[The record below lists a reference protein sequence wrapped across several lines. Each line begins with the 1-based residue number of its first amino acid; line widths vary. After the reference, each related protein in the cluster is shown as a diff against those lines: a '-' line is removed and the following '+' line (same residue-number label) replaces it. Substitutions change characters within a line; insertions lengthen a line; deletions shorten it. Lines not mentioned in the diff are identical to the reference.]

1 MEYERVHAA
10 ALLSDKSSSV
20 DSLIL
25 HGDVVKVSSKSSL
38 GLFSSGNLGGENINK
53 FFILHNLGLKLVA
66 STLKLLNA
74 SHTLSLIARLPEL
87 SLSLGLGKG
96 LESIRLAH
104 SLILQLL
111 SQVLE
116 VSGQHLV
123 LGEEGS
129 TVLGLSIGKSLCVL
143 QLGGDGDL
151 GLVHVG
157 NGVLELLN
165 LSVEVLVLN
174 LETLLGGLSLI
185 ESSGHLIQSGVGVN
199 NGSLEQL
206 ALLVKL
212 SLALDGIL
220 QIKTS
225 ITEVKLKSRLVL
237 LRLDLVGIEAVN
249 LLTKVGHG
257 VIMLHAESS
266 KSSLLGN
273 VEFLEL
279 GLESGELTLTLLVEL
294 NLGGG
299 VGSSLLKTRGNVL
312 NVLLQHGAGFRSLGT
327 VASLNIELLIELLN
341 AGHQLLGLLG
351 VLGSKGGLVIN
362 LGGQGASLLLLAGDG
377 SKKLSL
383 HTLEVRNGLLG
394 QLEVTLQLP
403 LGLLN
408 ISLHL
413 LLTLKSI
420 LSLIEGL
427 LELALYSGQ
436 MVALVLSG
444 LDVLLGLLAAVANR
458 SLLLGKL
465 ANHVRLVSDLVLEGP
480 DLVILVGS
488 VLLSG
493 GKDSLKVA
501 NLTLELGNS
510 GVDLL
515 DLSLKSNLLSLLTLD
530 AGIDTIKLLLDISSL
545 SLNSG
550 GLVNDL
556 LDSRSSRLQGKGEL
570 ILLAHEAIIDSLDL
584 GPGLK
589 SLANVSL
596 GQGNLVLVLLLELAK
611 LGALEVGLDGQPD
624 LGPEPGLGSH
634 VHADSTLAGVQSQL
648 LVLELLELH
657 PGGLASGSGLEPGEN
672 GSNLVLTELLHLS
685 GNSSPEED
693 FGVTK
698 TVLLLVH
705 SDDVHDSQGGGLL
718 VLGLGHKAG
727 GNDVVA
733 SLELG
738 IEGLIRESHPADSD
752 TSEHTVTLVLM
763 HHKVGLN
770 TSGNLVSVGHN
781 TTDEVGLGLVEG
793 GHQVI
798 KLALEVGRHSL
809 AASLLLPVLVLGS
822 LKRLSRVV
830 SEALNHQRVASILD
844 HLDNGVIERILV
856 LLEPSSQV
864 VGHGGGVVNDGEMRI
879 RVGPGVGLGKVGP
892 LTQQVGVELLAEG
905 LVSGLGE
912 ERLLLKDGQESHG
925 LLKHGDARTE
935 IHTEVAVGPVKT
947 LLDVFLLLEGEHVL
961 VEELLQL
968 LVDVVDTDLLKAV
981 VVENLETGNIEHTNV
996 GDLLHGGVDEG
1007 LVTLLNHNPEGSLVD
1022 GTSNT
1027 GNRVGS
1033 TLASGTLGD
1042 PLSSDLQLGLAE
1054 VGDHPLAVNAKESSN
1069 LLGIGIILDLSLLFL
1084 ANGDKVLSHVAH
1096 MHHAGGVPV
1105 HIILLLLGEAKRHE
1119 GLMSELH
1126 VLLVVNGGDS
1136 ELALGDI
1143 PVVKDLIAEEALLLE
1158 VGNFIGHDVVEGV
1171 VASLKG
1177 LLVSQTRLLKQVDNH
1192 VSSGQLTRLVE
1203 MDTDELSESGGV
1215 VIPHSLGVTPGL
1227 EHRVGG
1233 NDLILKG
1240 GLSLLPLARGADG
1253 GEV

>member
-1 MEYERVHAA
+1 M
-10 ALLSDKSSSV
+10 DT
-20 DSLIL
+20 LIL
-25 HGDVVKVSSKSSL
+25 HGDVIEVSGKPAL
-38 GLFSSGNLGGENINK
+38 GLLGIGNLGGQDINELLV
-53 FFILHNLGLKLVA
+53 LHNLGLKLVA

-74 SHTLSLIARLPEL
+74 SHTLSLIAGLPQL
-87 SLSLGLGKG
+87 DLSLGLGKG

-104 SLILQLL
+104 GLILKLL
-111 SQVLE
+111 PQVLE

-123 LGEEGS
+123 LGEES
-129 TVLGLSIGKSLCVL
+129 SAVLGLSISKSLSVL

-151 GLVHVG
+151 SLVHVG

-165 LSVEVLVLN
+165 LPVEVLVLN
-174 LETLLGGLSLI
+174 LEPLLGGLGLI
-185 ESSGHLIQSGVGVN
+185 EGTGHLIKPGVGVN
-199 NGSLEQL
+199 NGGLEEL

-212 SLALDGIL
+212 SLALDSIL
-220 QIKTS
+220 EVKTGV
-225 ITEVKLKSRLVL
+225 TEVELHTSLVFL
-237 LRLDLVGIEAVN
+237 GLDLVGIEAVN
-249 LLTKVGHG
+249 LPTKVSHG
-257 VIMLHAESS
+257 VVVLHAESS
-266 KSSLLGN
+266 QGSLLGN
-273 VEFLEL
+273 VKLLEL
-279 GLESGELTLTLLVEL
+279 SLEPGELTLTLLVEL

-312 NVLLQHGAGFRSLGT
+312 NVLLQHGAGLLSLGT

-341 AGHQLLGLLG
+341 AGHQLLSLLG
-351 VLGSKGGLVIN
+351 VLGGKGGLVVN
-362 LGGQGASLLLLAGDG
+362 LGGHGASLLLLARDS

-383 HTLEVRNGLLG
+383 DTLKVRDGLLG
-394 QLEVTLQLP
+394 QFEVSLQLP

-436 MVALVLSG
+436 VVALVLGS

-465 ANHVRLVSDLVLEGP
+465 ANHVGLVSNLVLESP

-493 GKDSLKVA
+493 GQDSLKVA

-515 DLSLKSNLLSLLTLD
+515 DLSLKGNLLGLLTLD
-530 AGIDTIKLLLDISSL
+530 AGIDTIKLLLDIGSL
-545 SLNSG
+545 GLNPG

-556 LDSRSSRLQGKGEL
+556 LDGRSSGLQGEGEL
-570 ILLAHEAIIDSLDL
+570 ILLAHETVIDSLDL

-589 SLANVSL
+589 SLANV
-596 GQGNLVLVLLLELAK
+596 VLILLLELAK

-705 SDDVHDSQGGGLL
+705 TDDVHDSQGGGLV

-752 TSEHTVTLVLM
+752 TSEHTVTFVLV

-798 KLALEVGRHSL
+798 K
-809 AASLLLPVLVLGS
+809 
-822 LKRLSRVV
+822 
-830 SEALNHQRVASILD
+830 
-844 HLDNGVIERILV
+844 
-856 LLEPSSQV
+856 
-864 VGHGGGVVNDGEMRI
+864 
-879 RVGPGVGLGKVGP
+879 
-892 LTQQVGVELLAEG
+892 
-905 LVSGLGE
+905 
-912 ERLLLKDGQESHG
+912 
-925 LLKHGDARTE
+925 
-935 IHTEVAVGPVKT
+935 
-947 LLDVFLLLEGEHVL
+947 
-961 VEELLQL
+961 
-968 LVDVVDTDLLKAV
+968 
-981 VVENLETGNIEHTNV
+981 
-996 GDLLHGGVDEG
+996 
-1007 LVTLLNHNPEGSLVD
+1007 
-1022 GTSNT
+1022 
-1027 GNRVGS
+1027 
-1033 TLASGTLGD
+1033 
-1042 PLSSDLQLGLAE
+1042 
-1054 VGDHPLAVNAKESSN
+1054 
-1069 LLGIGIILDLSLLFL
+1069 
-1084 ANGDKVLSHVAH
+1084 
-1096 MHHAGGVPV
+1096 
-1105 HIILLLLGEAKRHE
+1105 
-1119 GLMSELH
+1119 
-1126 VLLVVNGGDS
+1126 
-1136 ELALGDI
+1136 
-1143 PVVKDLIAEEALLLE
+1143 
-1158 VGNFIGHDVVEGV
+1158 
-1171 VASLKG
+1171 
-1177 LLVSQTRLLKQVDNH
+1177 
-1192 VSSGQLTRLVE
+1192 
-1203 MDTDELSESGGV
+1203 
-1215 VIPHSLGVTPGL
+1215 
-1227 EHRVGG
+1227 
-1233 NDLILKG
+1233 
-1240 GLSLLPLARGADG
+1240 
-1253 GEV
+1253 